1 MWLHPYLT
9 WLSIAFNVFVP
20 ICMLTGTEHDG
31 RSTMLLTMPVAAV
44 VPAISLVRQRPAGR
58 KAATAPERDEAR
70 VG

>member
-1 MWLHPYLT
+1 M
-9 WLSIAFNVFVP
+9 FVP
-20 ICMLTGTEHDG
+20 IYMLTGTEHDG